1 MKVINRISNIEQLP
15 VPISIQAQLHEHLT
29 QPFNNS
35 TADAQEFWNEYPTQ
49 LVLIESNDTDASIQL
64 QNTEIHRLIHDAFTT
79 PEYVISITS
88 GDISYLL
95 ALLITGDYGAGF
107 YLLVPATVSATNS
120 AFPMFQ
126 LTDQIN
132 PFN

>member
-1 MKVINRISNIEQLP
+1 MKVINQISDMQHLP
-15 VPISIQAQLHEHLT
+15 IPPAIQAQLHEHLT
-29 QPFNNS
+29 LPFNNS
-35 TADAQEFWNEYPTQ
+35 TADAQAFWNDYPTK
-49 LVLIESNDTDASIQL
+49 LALIESSDTDASIQL

-79 PEYVISITS
+79 PEYVISLTS

-95 ALLITGDYGAGF
+95 ALLITSDDGAGF
-107 YLLVPATVSATNS
+107 YLLIPATNR

-126 LTDQIN
+126 PTDQLN